1 VVRAL
6 RGSDSVL
13 LPTEAG
19 YVLAASN
26 GGTIGALKGESPVVL
41 MFDAE
46 EAQAAIG
53 GCGIELSPAQRRLL
67 SRLWP
72 GPAAFTLP
80 ASAEQSVRL
89 FQTVGLEGDPLGAA
103 PRERVIGP
111 TLWVTGNTDTARAMA
126 VAGRRALWA
135 IGLRPGGGGVGV
147 CANAQAALLA
157 AAGLGASIPTERVLP
172 TERGVASLSRPAT
185 RISLHALPRAGYSI
199 TQPGAYEERFIAKQ
213 TSLNMLFVCTG
224 NTCRSPMAEA
234 IAHHELERSNSSD
247 AISVHVQSAGTG
259 GGGGGGMTGEAQA
272 ALRVLGIT
280 PGRHASRALTR
291 RMVEEAD
298 IIYAM
303 SRSHAAH
310 ILELDP
316 EAKGKVQSL
325 DPAGRDVPDPIGSSQ
340 EVYSQTAR
348 RLVELVRLRL
358 KEQLA

>member
-1 VVRAL
+1 VDFSAEGWRIVRA
-6 RGSDSVL
+6 GL
-13 LPTEAG
+13 L
-19 YVLAASN
+19 
-26 GGTIGALKGESPVVL
+26 
-41 MFDAE
+41 D
-46 EAQAAIG
+46 
-53 GCGIELSPAQRRLL
+53 
-67 SRLWP
+67 
-72 GPAAFTLP
+72 
-80 ASAEQSVRL
+80 
-89 FQTVGLEGDPLGAA
+89 
-103 PRERVIGP
+103 
-111 TLWVTGNTDTARAMA
+111 ARAI
-126 VAGRRALWA
+126 RNLTTW
-135 IGLRPGGGGVGV
+135 
-147 CANAQAALLA
+147 
-157 AAGLGASIPTERVLP
+157 
-172 TERGVASLSRPAT
+172 
-185 RISLHALPRAGYSI
+185 RI
-199 TQPGAYEERFIAKQ
+199 
-213 TSLNMLFVCTG
+213 LFVCTG